1 MACFYTA
8 ALNAIHNSILFGL
21 QICAF
26 NAIRNSQFHTLWPSE
41 LYFGNLGWFLMWMSH
56 KCTFCA
62 FEICTFGIRGGFCG
76 VHMLSDPSNETHALL
91 LNPLVLVLFGLPP
104 CAVHLST
111 TPDMRVFHPSPNVSE
126 LNCHNKITK
135 FHQAPLPS
143 CLTLYPAALPNFEEL
158 KLKASVR
165 VRCSPKQLTG
175 ETVAVFIAAADVH

>member
-1 MACFYTA
+1 MAGFYTA

-76 VHMLSDPSNETHALL
+76 VHMLSDPSNETHASL
-91 LNPLVLVLFGLPP
+91 LNPLFLVLFGLPP
-104 CAVHLST
+104 CVLHLSAMELPPTCEYFTPHPMCLNSIVT
-111 TPDMRVFHPSPNVSE
+111 TRLQNSIRRRSPAVSRSILPPSP
-126 LNCHNKITK
+126 
-135 FHQAPLPS
+135 
-143 CLTLYPAALPNFEEL
+143 TL
-158 KLKASVR
+158 KS
-165 VRCSPKQLTG
+165 
-175 ETVAVFIAAADVH
+175 